1 MSLPSGTKLGPYEIL
16 GVLGAGGMGEVYRAR
31 DSRLGRTVAI
41 KILPPESL
49 EKPER
54 VARFEQEA
62 RAASARNHP
71 NILTIYDI
79 GQSGETRYIAMEFV
93 EGETVRHLLRTGPLP
108 VKKALDVAAQ
118 TAAAL
123 AAAHAAGIVHRDIK
137 PENIMVRPDGYV
149 KVLDFGLAKLAEP
162 PLSASL
168 SDPSAPTATAV
179 LAMTEP
185 GRILGTW
192 LYMSPEQARGQ
203 EVDARTDVWSL
214 GAVLYEMV
222 TGKSPFAARTLSDTL
237 AAILNCEPAP
247 VTELRNDAPI
257 ELDHIVSKA
266 LAKEREDRYQSIQD
280 MALDLKQLRKALES
294 DPAAVRSRTS
304 PAAAQPAEPSSKKP
318 QGKRAARSILS
329 LLGIAS
335 AVALAVLI
343 WEITARH
350 QQQQTMAPERRLSY
364 SMLVQ
369 KMRDG
374 KPYQEP
380 FRATGREIF
389 ENGWKVKFD
398 FSLPQEGSLYLLN
411 DGPGPNGMPQL
422 ALVFPTP
429 SVNNGSAQVMAYQ
442 NVQSGWLV
450 FNDSPGKEKFWIVW
464 AEKPVPELE
473 QAVSQVAR
481 TKDAVIAEPKLDAA
495 IRSDLGKASPVQLS
509 VDQDSKVNT
518 VSGRGGLVVSGLELE
533 HR

>member
-1 MSLPSGTKLGPYEIL
+1 
-16 GVLGAGGMGEVYRAR
+16 MGEVYRAR
-31 DSRLGRTVAI
+31 DSRLGRMVAI
-41 KILPPESL
+41 KVLPPDSL
-49 EKPER
+49 SKPER

-62 RAASARNHP
+62 KAASARNHP

-93 EGETVRHLLRTGPLP
+93 EGETVRQLIRRGPVP
-108 VKKALDVAAQ
+108 IKRALDITAQAAG
-118 TAAAL
+118 AL

-162 PLSASL
+162 PLGAQV
-168 SDPSAPTATAV
+168 SDPNAPTATAV

-185 GRILGTW
+185 GRVLGTW

-203 EVDARTDVWSL
+203 ELDGRTDVWSL
-214 GAVLYEMV
+214 GTVLYEMV
-222 TGKSPFAARTLSDTL
+222 AGKCPFAAKTLTDTL
-237 AAILNCEPAP
+237 AAILNREPEPITDIRTEAP
-247 VTELRNDAPI
+247 TELG
-257 ELDHIVSKA
+257 HILAKS

-280 MALDLKQLRKALES
+280 MALDLKQLRKSLDS
-294 DPAAVRSRTS
+294 DPAAVRSRTIHSAPAAVQQTSS
-304 PAAAQPAEPSSKKP
+304 PAPRRNAT
-318 QGKRAARSILS
+318 RLVLS
-329 LLGIAS
+329 LV
-335 AVALAVLI
+335 AVAAAVAAALLI
-343 WEITARH
+343 WALLGKH
-350 QQQQTMAPERRLSY
+350 QQKAALAPERRFTY
-364 SMLVQ
+364 SLLVQ
-369 KMRDG
+369 RMRNG

-398 FSLPQEGSLYLLN
+398 FSLPQPGSLYLLN
-411 DGPGPNGMPQL
+411 DGPGANGIPAL

-464 AEKPVPELE
+464 ADKPVAELE
-473 QAVSQVAR
+473 QAVNQVAR
-481 TKDAVIAEPKLDAA
+481 TKDSLIGDGKLDAA
-495 IRSDLGKASPVQLS
+495 IRNDLTKSAAVQVS
-509 VDQDSKVNT
+509 VDQDSKMST
-518 VSGRGGLVVSGLELE
+518 VTGRGELLVSGLELE